1 MASVNRENKQEILIA
16 RYGATVLPLQ
26 AQQLLA
32 SPQPEQIANPGHE
45 RHQSFLSRH
54 PSSTPHEIPHPDTQ
68 TPTLIQSY
76 PISYC
81 LRDDGVGIKVES
93 SSRPMSR
100 KFADPTWGRRR
111 QNPALRSSV
120 HHTSSLQYQFLL
132 IASAARFS
140 YFFFPSFFL
149 SFLLHRISLSRFPHA
164 SHIFHR
170 SQSRYP
176 QCG

>member
-1 MASVNRENKQEILIA
+1 MGQAPAEPSASII
-16 RYGATVLPLQ
+16 TV
-26 AQQLLA
+26 
-32 SPQPEQIANPGHE
+32 H
-45 RHQSFLSRH
+45 H
-54 PSSTPHEIPHPDTQ
+54 PSS
-68 TPTLIQSY
+68 
-76 PISYC
+76 
-81 LRDDGVGIKVES
+81 S
-93 SSRPMSR
+93 SS
-100 KFADPTWGRRR
+100 
-111 QNPALRSSV
+111 V
-120 HHTSSLQYQFLL
+120 LL